1 MSKCACVCVCAGVSR
16 LQGKHANNRD
26 KLNTELCIMP
36 TLVTRGDGG
45 VGRGEIIPAFLSK
58 MHSRA
63 IKSRDFSR
71 MASQFHI
78 DFAVQSDAAFS
89 YKFRVDILEKNSYL
103 NNF

>member
-1 MSKCACVCVCAGVSR
+1 
-16 LQGKHANNRD
+16 
-26 KLNTELCIMP
+26 
-36 TLVTRGDGG
+36 
-45 VGRGEIIPAFLSK
+45 
-58 MHSRA
+58 
-63 IKSRDFSR
+63 